1 MSRSDVDAIK
11 AAAGDYWRYALEAR
25 REYLNLLTMTD
36 KEITA
41 IYHEHL
47 RNVLTDYR
55 SGRNQGLIYLLQ
67 AIDKD
72 SPAFHGA
79 LTERIENAIEKGAA
93 AGINFGQLVTMD
105 YIGEAGMDKAPVVK
119 AFEWQRKQAVAANY
133 ARTHKD
139 GLYLSDR
146 IWNTSEEARKAMR
159 SIVQAGV
166 GEDAV
171 HVARALETYVKQGK
185 TATCL
190 LYPNM
195 MQRMEGRVPENL
207 DYNALRLART
217 ELSSAYGAAT
227 IGAAQASP
235 AIGKVKWVLSSSHPK
250 TDICNAYASG
260 GKGHGVYDAG
270 KCPPYPAHP
279 NCLCTL
285 QPMPEDLD
293 DFLKKMDEWKKDPS
307 SHPEIEKW
315 HKEHYGRFV
324 KQEPE
329 KPKKARRPNETKA
342 PLPKEDDAAIIE
354 SKMRAKVDALKSE
367 IAKQEQAQRRNWTLE
382 ADNKLTDLHKQLTE
396 ARMDA
401 GKNGVI
407 LTSGLE
413 KTYGKAEIDAIRAKV
428 KGAPQDVRVVWN
440 LFEDKMNV
448 LDTSY
453 RMGAHYLP
461 SRRGIMLDLDNDQ
474 RNPDQK
480 PFSTT
485 FHEIGHLIDH
495 FLGKNSWFFS
505 HRHDGGIFGNMIK
518 SEASDYIT
526 QTLNKLRAN
535 AMSRGYPAR
544 SVKKQDAYDV
554 IRGELIKLGQGA
566 DIREV
571 SDIWCGATKAKVS
584 GGWGHKKTYW
594 NDPENLPTEAFAE
607 MFCTTINNPQALENI
622 KRYFPKAYEIFL
634 RMMKE
639 AAEGGGIV

>member
-324 KQEPE
+324 KQD
-329 KPKKARRPNETKA
+329 KK
-342 PLPKEDDAAIIE
+342 LPYDDESAIIE
-354 SKMRAKVDALKSE
+354 STARAKVDTLKRE
-367 IAKQEQAQRRNWTLE
+367 IDRVTREMNMSVNQKYIEKEKELFDLQKRLTAAKV
-382 ADNKLTDLHKQLTE
+382 
-396 ARMDA
+396 DA
-401 GKNGVI
+401 AKKGVV
-407 LTSGLE
+407 LTSKLGE
-413 KTYGKAEIDAIRAKV
+413 AYGAEDLKAITSKVRA
-428 KGAPQDVRVVWN
+428 APENVRIVWN
-440 LFEDKMNV
+440 RFEDKMKI
-448 LDTSY
+448 LDTNLDTAKEP
-453 RMGAHYLP
+453 AHY
-461 SRRGIMLDLDNDQ
+461 SHMKRGIRLNTQKDKTDM
-474 RNPDQK
+474 RQK
-480 PFSTT
+480 PYKTI
-485 FHEIGHLIDH
+485 FHELGHLIDH
-495 FLGKNSWFFS
+495 FAGRNIFFAS
-505 HRHDGGIFGNMIK
+505 RYFQSGAFADTIRKEAKDYATAVKVKLQMDGMKQGINPKHYRI
-518 SEASDYIT
+518 A
-526 QTLNKLRAN
+526 
-535 AMSRGYPAR
+535 
-544 SVKKQDAYDV
+544 DAYDE
-554 IRGELIKLGQGA
+554 ISRELRGITGTEQ
-566 DIREV
+566 REV
-571 SDIWCGATKAKVS
+571 SDIWDGATKGKAS
-584 GGWGHKKTYW
+584 GRYGHKKKYW
-594 NDPENLPTEAFAE
+594 DDEDSLPTEAFAH
-607 MFCTTINNPQALENI
+607 MFCATIQNPEALKNI
-622 KRYFPKAYEIFL
+622 QKYFPNSYAVFL
-634 RMMKE
+634 DMMAFIAKK
-639 AAEGGGIV
+639 GVL